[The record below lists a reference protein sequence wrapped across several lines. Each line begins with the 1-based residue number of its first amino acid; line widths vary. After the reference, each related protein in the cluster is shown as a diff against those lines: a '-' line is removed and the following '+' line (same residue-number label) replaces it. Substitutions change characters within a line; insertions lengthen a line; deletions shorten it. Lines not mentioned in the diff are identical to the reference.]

1 MSLSGRVKMTVSSS
15 VNSSNSD
22 AIDSPRVL
30 FETWVI
36 LDTHGLSLSDE
47 PTERIGLNGDPSD
60 NPR

>member
-1 MSLSGRVKMTVSSS
+1 MLVSGRVKITASSS
-15 VNSSNSD
+15 LKSSNSD
-22 AIDSPRVL
+22 AVDSPRGL

-47 PTERIGLNGDPSD
+47 PTESIGLNGDPSD